1 MNVKRKALG
10 RGLSSLI
17 PEAPKE
23 IREGLMMLDTDSIE
37 PNRVQPRSQFKD
49 LEGLAVSIK
58 ENGIIQ
64 PVIVTEKDGIFQLV
78 AGERRWKAAQMA
90 GVSQIPAI
98 LRHVSDDR
106 RLELALVENLQR
118 QELNPVEE
126 ARAYHLLL
134 TDLHLTQQEVARRV
148 GKDRS
153 TVANQLRIL
162 KLPDKVQ
169 DLVADGKLDAGHAK
183 AILSLSRS
191 EQQVSVA
198 QQVVKDSLSVRETE
212 ELVRGLQGPSGKK
225 LKPVPPRKRD
235 PNVEAAEERLCRS
248 LATKVRIREG
258 KKKGTGRI
266 EIDYFTEDE
275 LDRLFS
281 RLVTAAS

>member
-1 MNVKRKALG
+1 
-10 RGLSSLI
+10 
-17 PEAPKE
+17 
-23 IREGLMMLDTDSIE
+23 
-37 PNRVQPRSQFKD
+37 
-49 LEGLAVSIK
+49 
-58 ENGIIQ
+58 
-64 PVIVTEKDGIFQLV
+64 
-78 AGERRWKAAQMA
+78 
-90 GVSQIPAI
+90 
-98 LRHVSDDR
+98 
-106 RLELALVENLQR
+106 LALVENLQR
-118 QELNPVEE
+118 QELNPLEE

-162 KLPDKVQ
+162 KLPEQVQ

-183 AILSLSRS
+183 AILSLSRP

-198 QQVVKDSLSVRETE
+198 QQVAKDCLSVRETE

-225 LKPVPPRKRD
+225 PKPVALKKRD
-235 PNVEAAEERLCRS
+235 PNVQAAEERLCRS